1 MSQNNESTFY
11 FLLNRI
17 ESIEPSSETSEK
29 NIPNEDFFNFDYINL
44 ASYTQVFD
52 IELNF
57 SISKNRS
64 NLVNSAYCLKSHN
77 NILDPIFF
85 RGDEQEETIQENNS
99 IIPMEIEC
107 NFSKERETDFIKHAT
122 VSKKKSTKTKRY
134 GRKRKRETPSQ
145 QEDSSH
151 GIYSEDNIS
160 MKIKTHYLNFIISFL
175 NSIFPHFGYPKKLY
189 KLDKEFKINIK
200 KNSLNNNADSLND
213 KSIGEIISNKISK
226 KYKSIND
233 KTNANKNICEEI
245 KKNPILNKI
254 LSENYLVFFKKFYFE
269 SDSYINLKD
278 YGMNKDIV
286 FDKDVKNF
294 KHLLKDNEK
303 RGKKYIMF
311 IKKHVERNYLPGLMF
326 LCYSL

>member
-1 MSQNNESTFY
+1 
-11 FLLNRI
+11 
-17 ESIEPSSETSEK
+17 
-29 NIPNEDFFNFDYINL
+29 
-44 ASYTQVFD
+44 
-52 IELNF
+52 
-57 SISKNRS
+57 
-64 NLVNSAYCLKSHN
+64 
-77 NILDPIFF
+77 
-85 RGDEQEETIQENNS
+85 
-99 IIPMEIEC
+99 MEIEC
-107 NFSKERETDFIKHAT
+107 NFSKERETDFIKHAI

-134 GRKRKRETPSQ
+134 GRKRKRETSSQ

-160 MKIKTHYLNFIISFL
+160 VKIKTHYLNFIISFL

-254 LSENYLVFFKKFYFE
+254 ISENYLVFFKKFYFE

-278 YGMNKDIV
+278 YGMNKDIA